1 VVVGSAAS
9 QRRSGCLLV
18 VRHAGKVTQMAVKR
32 SSVPHNLLEIHELAV
47 SYASN
52 RRRHRSLD
60 GVSLEIHTGEIYG
73 LVGESGSGKTTL
85 ALSILGLIEPPG
97 RIEAG
102 EVIFDGQSLASLTE
116 RQLDRLR
123 GAQIG
128 MIFQNALVSLN
139 PTFSIGEQIVE
150 VLRLHLRL
158 SRPIAARKAA
168 EWLARV
174 GLPGLEQTYPHQLS
188 GGQAQRAMIALTLA
202 PGPRL
207 LIADEP
213 TSALDVTVQ
222 SQILQLIS
230 SLTGPA
236 DTTVLLITHDL
247 GILAQF
253 ATRVGVLYDG
263 RIVEQQPVEQLFAN
277 PQHDYTQR
285 LIQSVRNP
293 ELWPGG
299 RG

>member
-1 VVVGSAAS
+1 MTA
-9 QRRSGCLLV
+9 
-18 VRHAGKVTQMAVKR
+18 KR
-32 SSVPHNLLEIHELAV
+32 SSHQRNLLEIHELAV

-52 RRRHRSLD
+52 GRRRRPLD

-97 RIEAG
+97 RFEAG
-102 EVIFDGQSLASLTE
+102 EVVFDGQSLASLAE

-128 MIFQNALVSLN
+128 MIFQNALASLN
-139 PTFSIGEQIVE
+139 PTFSIGEQIAE

-158 SRPIAARKAA
+158 RRLVAAQQAA
-168 EWLARV
+168 EWLDRV
-174 GLPGLEQTYPHQLS
+174 GLPGLERAYPHQLS
-188 GGQAQRAMIALTLA
+188 GGQAQRAMIALALA
-202 PGPRL
+202 PAPRL

-222 SQILQLIS
+222 SQILRMIRG
-230 SLTGPA
+230 LTGPA

-263 RIVEQQPVEQLFAN
+263 RIVEQQPVEHLFAN
-277 PQHDYTQR
+277 PQHHYTQR
-285 LIQSVRNP
+285 LIQSVLDP
-293 ELWPGG
+293 ELWPGSNG
-299 RG
+299 